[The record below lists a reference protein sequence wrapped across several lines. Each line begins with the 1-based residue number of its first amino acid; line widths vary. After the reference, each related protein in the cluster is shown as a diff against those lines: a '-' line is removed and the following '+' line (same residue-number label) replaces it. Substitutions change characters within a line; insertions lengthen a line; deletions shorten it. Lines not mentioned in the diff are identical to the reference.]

1 MGDIYFGLTF
11 QLLNTCR
18 VLEDHC
24 ELAAVMLQLGVG
36 KAKPGKTGNMSNI
49 NFDRHESGSLRNR

>member
-1 MGDIYFGLTF
+1 
-11 QLLNTCR
+11 
-18 VLEDHC
+18 
-24 ELAAVMLQLGVG
+24 MLQLGVG